1 MKIIR
6 EIHDLP
12 TDVIDQIMCLA
23 DENIASL
30 STRAITRDSPLLGVE
45 RAAVRANLHQA
56 LAFLKKPAFDVD
68 EQGRAGVA
76 KCEFML
82 ALDET
87 SQHVKVLGFISYKVR
102 FRGDGSVT
110 VTYAVVDERVRRQGI
125 LRAMLDE
132 LNTHFVG
139 VTLDCK
145 RAKVPI
151 YERLGFQISGSEGLT
166 IEMRRGLISGSTWNI
181 LPEQMRQ
188 YPVWKLAQREFVQR
202 TNWQAENQKQERID
216 KAEKKR
222 VSEFMANQKRKA
234 SYV

>member
-6 EIHDLP
+6 ETHDLSP
-12 TDVIDQIMCLA
+12 YVIDQIMCLA
-23 DENIASL
+23 DANIASL

-45 RAAVRANLHQA
+45 RAAVRTNLQQA
-56 LAFLKKPAFDVD
+56 LDFLKTPQVDVD
-68 EQGRAGVA
+68 EQGRPGEA
-76 KCEFML
+76 KCEFIL

-87 SQHVKVLGFISYKVR
+87 SQHATVLGFISYKVR
-102 FRGDGSVT
+102 FRGNGST
-110 VTYAVVDERVRRQGI
+110 TITYAVVDERVRRQGI

-132 LNTHFVG
+132 LNTHFIG

-151 YERLGFQISGSEGLT
+151 YERLGFQISGSEGLN
-166 IEMRRGLISGSTWNI
+166 IEMKRGVISGSTWNI

-188 YPVWKLAQREFVQR
+188 YPVWKLAQRVFVQR
-202 TNWQAENQKQERID
+202 TNWQAENQKQERVD